1 MLSSFKRTNLPS
13 IGVALSFLGL
23 MGCFSH
29 VPFGE
34 APKPG
39 GDQPAVYIYRQ
50 DTPPHLRK
58 ASVFVNEQKVG
69 DLASEEFTWVSVPP
83 GPYIVHVKWSPE
95 LFISTENINVVVRG
109 NETLFVKI
117 EPSHLIMPG
126 ASGIMV
132 KLSSETHP
140 DQITQ
145 IWPLKYV
152 APNEL
157 SLRPLQ

>member
-1 MLSSFKRTNLPS
+1 MPNRFTKNKL
-13 IGVALSFLGL
+13 IGVGIALSFMSLT
-23 MGCFSH
+23 GCFSH

-39 GDQPAVYIYRQ
+39 GDEPAVYIYRQ

-83 GPYIVHVKWSPE
+83 GPYIIHVKWSPD
-95 LFISTENINVVVRG
+95 LFISTENINLNVRR

-117 EPSHLIMPG
+117 EPRHLIMPG